1 MADIAQV
8 IANYDAL
15 VGVALGAGLTYGFS
29 ALNRRHQEARENE
42 TRWYEKRFNAYSELS
57 RAVLDA
63 QLLAKLDAW
72 DPEARQEFIMRLTR
86 AVGEVRIVGSDE
98 AAEAAWD
105 VVGVVVDTL
114 AGDTS
119 DEGHVSDVMTRFN
132 DVARKDLGHPLSLVL
147 NTPTGA
153 PSGQEVIVQRS

>member
-8 IANYDAL
+8 IATGGTAL
-15 VGVALGAGLTYGFS
+15 VSAAVGAGLTYWLG

-63 QLLAKLDAW
+63 QLLAKLDVW
-72 DPEARQEFIMRLTR
+72 GPEARQEFILGLTH

-114 AGDTS
+114 AGDTL
-119 DEGHVSDVMTRFN
+119 DEGYVRDVMTKFN
-132 DVARKDLGHPLSLVL
+132 DVARKDLGHPS
-147 NTPTGA
+147 P
-153 PSGQEVIVQRS
+153 